1 MSVNFDSEYSKICTQ
16 LQTAIDT
23 TKKRI
28 QEKKSPDEKLLNI
41 INSAK
46 NTSNG
51 LQEFPK
57 KLDAIFQK
65 KTPDLVQGFYDF
77 KDSIIFCAD
86 YLNELNKELKK
97 TSELNSINQKLSTF
111 VNFFKNLYASFLKIS
126 QKDGDSKTK
135 EDSYKKVYVK
145 LFPDG

>member
-1 MSVNFDSEYSKICTQ
+1 MNVNFDSEYSKICTQ

-77 KDSIIFCAD
+77 KDSIIFCAN
-86 YLNELNKELKK
+86 YLNELNEELKK
-97 TSELNSINQKLSTF
+97 TSELNSITQKINTF
-111 VNFFKNLYASFLKIS
+111 VIFFKNLHASFVEIS
-126 QKDGDSKTK
+126 KKNCDLSKK
-135 EDSYKKVYVK
+135 EHSYKKVYVD